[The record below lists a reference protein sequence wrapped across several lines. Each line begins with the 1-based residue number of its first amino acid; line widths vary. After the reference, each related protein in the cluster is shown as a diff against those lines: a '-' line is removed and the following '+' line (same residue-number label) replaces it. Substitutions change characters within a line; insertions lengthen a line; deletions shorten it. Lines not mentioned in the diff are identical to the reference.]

1 MAQASCFHSQPG
13 STAAAVGPS
22 GAQEAVD
29 RGIKQG
35 HPLYPVWPRAHVSYS
50 SEPAA
55 WAGHMAPAGGQ
66 AALGHSDCE

>member
-13 STAAAVGPS
+13 SAAAAVGPS

-35 HPLYPVWPRAHVSYS
+35 YPRLPIWPRAHVSYS

-55 WAGHMAPAGGQ
+55 RAGHMAPAGGWE
-66 AALGHSDCE
+66 ALGHSGCG